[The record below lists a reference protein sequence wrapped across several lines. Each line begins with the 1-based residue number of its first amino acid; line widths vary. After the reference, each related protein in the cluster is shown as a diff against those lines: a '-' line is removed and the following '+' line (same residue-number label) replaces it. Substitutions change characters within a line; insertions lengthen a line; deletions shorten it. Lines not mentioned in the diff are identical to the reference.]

1 MNKWLRRA
9 VGTVGIAGG
18 IWLLGSGT
26 AHADN
31 ATPANDP
38 QRLSGLLDSLFTPAG
53 GPTNLGLTLDT
64 PTTRVQTGA
73 LPGGPLSF
81 SPGHGRAGVTVHTP
95 LGRHREMAVGGLLDA
110 LPISDVLPPRDLG
123 GMTAAPADQQEST
136 RTEGLADLPLIGGL
150 LPLGDLQSG
159 GLPLVSTLTRALP
172 LDATS
177 LPLVGTRCRS
187 STA

>member
-31 ATPANDP
+31 AAPANDP

-81 SPGHGRAGVTVHTP
+81 SPGHGRAGVAAKNVNASGSAARP
-95 LGRHREMAVGGLLDA
+95 APRNRHR
-110 LPISDVLPPRDLG
+110 
-123 GMTAAPADQQEST
+123 
-136 RTEGLADLPLIGGL
+136 
-150 LPLGDLQSG
+150 
-159 GLPLVSTLTRALP
+159 
-172 LDATS
+172 
-177 LPLVGTRCRS
+177 RS
-187 STA
+187 